1 MRGFVDLWELNN
13 INPNYMQINIKAT
26 NIELTPEIKD
36 YVQEKMDMLEKYLG
50 SVQVL
55 NCDVEVGMSV
65 GNQQSGKI
73 YRTEANLVVP
83 GDLLRVEKT
92 EKDLFKAIDKV
103 KDHLTR
109 SIRRYKEKRIDR
121 DRKAEKKI
129 KE

>member
-1 MRGFVDLWELNN
+1 
-13 INPNYMQINIKAT
+13 MQIKIKAT

-36 YVQEKMDMLEKYLG
+36 YVQEKIDMLEKYLG
-50 SVQVL
+50 GVQVL

-65 GNQQSGKI
+65 GGQASGEI
-73 YRTEANLVVP
+73 YRAEANLAVQ

-103 KDHLTR
+103 KDHLAR
-109 SIRRYKEKRIDR
+109 SIRRYKEKRFDR
-121 DRKAEKKI
+121 ERKVEQNF

>member
-1 MRGFVDLWELNN
+1 
-13 INPNYMQINIKAT
+13 MQINIKAT

-36 YVQEKMDMLEKYLG
+36 YVQEKMDMLEKYLA
-50 SVQVL
+50 SVQVI
-55 NCDVEVGMSV
+55 NADFEVAMTTRHHNKGE
-65 GNQQSGKI
+65 I
-73 YRTEANLVVP
+73 YRAEANLNVP

-121 DRKAEKKI
+121 NRKGE
-129 KE
+129 

>member
-1 MRGFVDLWELNN
+1 
-13 INPNYMQINIKAT
+13 MQINIKAT

-36 YVQEKMDMLEKYLG
+36 YVQEKMDMLDKYLG
-50 SVQVL
+50 SIQVM
-55 NCDVEVGMSV
+55 NCDVEVGMAV
-65 GNQQSGKI
+65 GGQNRGKI
-73 YRTEANLVVP
+73 YRAEANLAVQ

-121 DRKAEKKI
+121 NRKVEQNF